1 MDRLTTRLFL
11 FLVIIES
18 SVVVLLSL
26 IDFFEFTLAIS
37 ILLVAVAYQIKSL
50 LTKPEKKKIK
60 PVENTVKSTSMNNTR
75 EKT

>member
-11 FLVIIES
+11 FLVIIEL

-37 ILLVAVAYQIKSL
+37 ILLVAVAYQIRSL
-50 LTKPEKKKIK
+50 LTKPEKKIK
-60 PVENTVKSTSMNNTR
+60 QVENSVKSTSIDNKG
-75 EKT
+75 EKK